1 MLPPRCWAWGEE
13 EAARAVRAGAAL
25 THGVSI
31 RGRRRTRLDP
41 DRRREV
47 LVATTLWRAAA
58 PGHGACSRPS
68 AWLGRVPRPRPTSAA
83 SPSRRCSTGPSRPTC
98 RRSSRGRPGRTARA
112 AGRRSCGA
120 SSRRTS
126 SVAGSSTG
134 RSSHTRYDHFFP
146 PTPPHVTITR
156 RHHPLQ
162 GHTFEV
168 VRGGPRELV
177 IRTVDGV
184 VMRVPRAWTD
194 ADGETSTAAGPDAVF
209 TVEAIRVLVALV
221 EALRGP
227 WKH

>member
-1 MLPPRCWAWGEE
+1 MRAIALTGVSPRGRGPAARECDSEPQPPVLTSHVGADLHGHEPCSHRGPCLRHAPPR
-13 EAARAVRAGAAL
+13 
-25 THGVSI
+25 
-31 RGRRRTRLDP
+31 
-41 DRRREV
+41 
-47 LVATTLWRAAA
+47 
-58 PGHGACSRPS
+58 
-68 AWLGRVPRPRPTSAA
+68 RPTSAA
-83 SPSRRCSTGPSRPTC
+83 SPSTPCSTEPSRPTF
-98 RRSSRGRPGRTARA
+98 RASWPTRPGTPRPP
-112 AGRRSCGA
+112 GCPPS
-120 SSRRTS
+120 S
-126 SVAGSSTG
+126 SVSSSGIFGVESWPTG